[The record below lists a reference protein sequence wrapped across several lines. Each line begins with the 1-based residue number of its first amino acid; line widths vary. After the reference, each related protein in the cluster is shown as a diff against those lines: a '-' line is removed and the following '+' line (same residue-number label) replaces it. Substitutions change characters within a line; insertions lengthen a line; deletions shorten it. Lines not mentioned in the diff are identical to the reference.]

1 MNFRAKLTKGGSM
14 FISSTEWYSTQQR
27 ISKCEKEIRQLREQ
41 TERNIYNMAKK
52 ILENPSQVV
61 EEIKAKESIDEFI
74 EDFMRS

>member
-1 MNFRAKLTKGGSM
+1 M

-41 TERNIYNMAKK
+41 TERNIYNMTKK
-52 ILENPSQVV
+52 ILENPSQVA
-61 EEIKAKESIDEFI
+61 EEIKAKESIDKFI

>member
-1 MNFRAKLTKGGSM
+1 M
-14 FISSTEWYSTQQR
+14 FISSAEWHETQQR

-41 TERNIYNMAKK
+41 TERNVYNMAKK

-61 EEIKAKESIDEFI
+61 EEIKGKESIDKFI